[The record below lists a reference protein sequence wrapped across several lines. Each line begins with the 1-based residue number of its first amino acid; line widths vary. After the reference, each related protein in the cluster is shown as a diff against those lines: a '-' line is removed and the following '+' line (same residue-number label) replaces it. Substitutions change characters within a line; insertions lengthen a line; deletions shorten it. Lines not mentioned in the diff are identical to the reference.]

1 MDQSTPYRSITRE
14 QYLLREARIVAAL
27 RLECVPDAEIAA
39 RAKDE
44 NIFQYPTVRMASD
57 IARVCLR
64 RLDALGEGD
73 VAAALTGLL
82 AHGTLEQARQTN
94 LYAMMRTY
102 RIVWEFMVG
111 VVGVKYA
118 TLDYSLPRREIVAF
132 MDDLRQQ
139 SPVVAAWT
147 DKGVQKVVQ
156 VLAKSLAE
164 TGLLESTRSDRLV
177 PIYLDSELERLM
189 RANGDAVAL
198 PAFNRIG

>member
-177 PIYLDSELERLM
+177 PIYLDSELERLI

>member
-27 RLECVPDAEIAA
+27 RLDDVSDDEIAA

-44 NIFQYPTVRMASD
+44 NIFQFPTVRMASN
-57 IARVCLR
+57 IAKVCLM

-73 VAAALTGLL
+73 VAEVLIGLL

-118 TLDYSLPRREIVAF
+118 TLDYSLPRREIVSF
-132 MDDLRQQ
+132 MGDLQQQ
-139 SPVVAAWT
+139 SPAVAAWT
-147 DKGVQKVVQ
+147 DKGIQKIVQ

-164 TGLLESTRSDRLV
+164 TGLLESARSDRLV

>member
-14 QYLLREARIVAAL
+14 QYLLREARIVASL
-27 RLECVPDAEIAA
+27 RLEGVPDAEIAA
-39 RAKDE
+39 RVKDE
-44 NIFQYPTVRMASD
+44 NLFQYPTLRMASN
-57 IARVCLR
+57 IARVCLM
-64 RLDALGEGD
+64 RLDALGTGD
-73 VAAALTGLL
+73 VAEALTGLL

-118 TLDYSLPRREIVAF
+118 TLDYSLPRREIAAF
-132 MDDLRQQ
+132 MGDLQQQ

-156 VLAKSLAE
+156 VLARSLAE
-164 TGLLESTRSDRLV
+164 TGLLESSRSDKLI

>member
-14 QYLLREARIVAAL
+14 QYLLREARIVASL
-27 RLECVPDAEIAA
+27 RLEGVPDAEIAA
-39 RAKDE
+39 RVKDE
-44 NIFQYPTVRMASD
+44 NLFQYPTLRMASN
-57 IARVCLR
+57 IARVCLM
-64 RLDALGEGD
+64 RLDALGGGD
-73 VAAALTGLL
+73 VAVALARLL

-118 TLDYSLPRREIVAF
+118 TLDYSLPRREIVSF

>member
-14 QYLLREARIVAAL
+14 QYLLREARIVASL
-27 RLECVPDAEIAA
+27 RLEGVPDAEIAA
-39 RAKDE
+39 RVKDE
-44 NIFQYPTVRMASD
+44 NLFQYPTLRMASN

-64 RLDALGEGD
+64 RLDALGGGD
-73 VAAALTGLL
+73 VAVALAGLL

-118 TLDYSLPRREIVAF
+118 TLDYSLPRREIAAF
-132 MDDLRQQ
+132 MGDLQQQ

-156 VLAKSLAE
+156 VLARSLAE
-164 TGLLESTRSDRLV
+164 TGLLESSRFDKLI

>member
-14 QYLLREARIVAAL
+14 QYLLREARIVASL
-27 RLECVPDAEIAA
+27 RLEGVPDAEIAA
-39 RAKDE
+39 RVKDE
-44 NIFQYPTVRMASD
+44 NLFQYPTLRMASN
-57 IARVCLR
+57 IARVCLM

-73 VAAALTGLL
+73 VAEALTGLL

-118 TLDYSLPRREIVAF
+118 TLDYSLPRREIAAF
-132 MDDLRQQ
+132 MGDLQQQ

-156 VLAKSLAE
+156 VLARSLAE
-164 TGLLESTRSDRLV
+164 TGLLESSRSDKLI

>member
-27 RLECVPDAEIAA
+27 RLDDVSDDEIAA

-44 NIFQYPTVRMASD
+44 NIFQFPTLRMASN
-57 IARVCLR
+57 IARVCLM
-64 RLDALGEGD
+64 RLDALGTGD
-73 VAAALTGLL
+73 VAEALTGLL

-118 TLDYSLPRREIVAF
+118 TLDYSLPRREIAAF
-132 MDDLRQQ
+132 MDDLQQQ

-164 TGLLESTRSDRLV
+164 TGLLESSRSDKLI

>member
-44 NIFQYPTVRMASD
+44 NIFQYPMVRMASD

-64 RLDALGEGD
+64 RLDALGTGD
-73 VAAALTGLL
+73 VAEALTGLL

>member
-164 TGLLESTRSDRLV
+164 TGLLESSRSDKLIPV
-177 PIYLDSELERLM
+177 YLDPELERLI

>member
-27 RLECVPDAEIAA
+27 RLEGVPDAEIAA

>member
-177 PIYLDSELERLM
+177 SIYLDSELERLI